1 MRVFLISLMLL
12 QMAPPLSAQYERYN
26 QVTKFDK
33 HFTKYSKRYFGVAFD
48 WHYFKAQAIAESQ
61 LDENARSAV
70 GAVGVMQV
78 MPQTFADIVRKN
90 SAIRGGLEQPRWN
103 IAAGIWYDRQ
113 NFVMWRAPRS
123 LVDRIKFMFGSYN
136 AGGGNILRAQR
147 LALADGLAGTSWASI
162 EARLSAVTGRYSR
175 ETLSY
180 VARIFEVKPAL
191 R

>member
-1 MRVFLISLMLL
+1 MHLLLISLLL
-12 QMAPPLSAQYERYN
+12 VQLAPSPSARYERYN

-33 HFTKYSKRYFGVAFD
+33 HFTKYSKRYFGPAFD

-61 LDENARSAV
+61 LDENASSAV
-70 GAVGVMQV
+70 GAVGLMQV

-90 SAIRGGLEQPRWN
+90 PAIRGGLEQPRWN

-191 R
+191 K